1 MYNNE
6 KETQY
11 HILGK
16 MNPAEEFYFVTNLIK
31 KYEREQAEKKKTE
44 ITEFDVGKIRKSKKV
59 RQCEED
65 LTFKVQVR
73 IAVDQHCNVEKWD
86 KVGIP
91 ESMVKANNQ
100 ALQQGEEIKNV
111 FETKFGKL
119 IVKTDAV
126 FNDKGD
132 RLYTNIMFDGEIEE
146 NCSIVW

>member
-16 MNPAEEFYFVTNLIK
+16 MSPVEEFYFVTNLTK
-31 KYEREQAEKKKTE
+31 KFEKEQAEKKKNE
-44 ITEFDVGKIRKSKKV
+44 ITEFNVGRIRKSQKV

-73 IAVDQHCNVEKWD
+73 IAVDQHCNVEKWTE
-86 KVGIP
+86 VGIP
-91 ESMVKANNQ
+91 ESTIKLNKQ
-100 ALQQGEEIKNV
+100 ALQQGKEIKNM

-132 RLYTNIMFDGEIEE
+132 RLYTFILFDGETETD
-146 NCSIVW
+146 CPVW